1 MNSPFH
7 RPTRFEL
14 IYQREIQRLMD
25 KYFSFPTTST
35 LGELNAR
42 LVEFAQARNFIQGSA
57 HRLASN
63 MITMVAQGNSR
74 SWRAAATKASKGR
87 LIYSMLKNELRGNLG
102 IRLHSLIQENVQYI
116 TTLPTNISERAVHF
130 IQREQLKGRR
140 AEDIVK
146 NIRPYMQHLKE
157 YEVQRIARTE
167 VAKADTAITRVRAE
181 DIGLNWYEWQTSED
195 ARVRKSHRLMNH
207 VLVNFSDPPS
217 PEQLAGERS
226 VGHYNAGN
234 IYNCRCP
241 ALPVLSLNLLQWP
254 HKVYTQGRISLMSK
268 KQFLLVS
275 GLPLQLVA

>member
-14 IYQREIQRLMD
+14 IYQREIRRLMD
-25 KYFSFPTTST
+25 RYFAFPTSST

-42 LVEFAQARNFIQGSA
+42 LVEFAQTRNFIQGFA
-57 HRLASN
+57 HQLASN
-63 MITMVAQGNSR
+63 MITMVANGNSR

-87 LIYSMLKNELRGNLG
+87 LIYSMLKNELKGPLG

-116 TTLPTNISERAVHF
+116 TSLPEDISERAVHF

-146 NIRPYMQHLKE
+146 DIQPYMQHLKE
-157 YEVQRIARTE
+157 YQIQRIARTE

-181 DIGLNWYEWQTSED
+181 ELGLNWYEWQTSQD
-195 ARVRKSHRLMNH
+195 ARVRDSHRLMNG

-217 PEQLAGERS
+217 PEQLARETS
-226 VGHYNAGN
+226 EGHYNAGN
-234 IYNCRCP
+234 IWNCRCV

-254 HKVYTQGRISLMSK
+254 HKVYTQGRISLMS
-268 KQFLLVS
+268 QSRFLLVS
-275 GLPLQLVA
+275 GLSLRLVA